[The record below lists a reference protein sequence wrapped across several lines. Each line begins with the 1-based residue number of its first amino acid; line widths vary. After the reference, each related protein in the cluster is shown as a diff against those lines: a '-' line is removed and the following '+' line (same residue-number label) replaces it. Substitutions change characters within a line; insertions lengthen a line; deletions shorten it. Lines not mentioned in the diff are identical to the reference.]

1 MTNLKIK
8 DLGIFQE
15 IAQNI
20 NQVNTQAPQLLNM
33 VSNALDGLKRDLFTN
48 MMETKDEIKTID
60 AEIRELGQA
69 NKEAGQNDS
78 QGRELRDKLNYLKR
92 RLQDLQ
98 NSSSQLDHI
107 LNQFKRLQ
115 DKLMSMLSKMPNAVG
130 KLNAIQQIAQNYLNI
145 NSIGFDSAKIQSTRQ
160 DNGIAPI
167 QIKELGDTYNVKLK
181 VGKNI
186 TEMDLN
192 AIENKLKSSDF
203 KGNKISID
211 HVSQFDFNILQKNGY
226 TINSNGPNDFSAF
239 KNIER

>member
-33 VSNALDGLKRDLFTN
+33 VSNALDGLNRELFTN
-48 MMETKDEIKTID
+48 ILETKKEIKTIEL
-60 AEIRELGQA
+60 EINELGLVNKDGKQND
-69 NKEAGQNDS
+69 NKEK
-78 QGRELRDKLNYLKR
+78 ELRNKLKYLQD
-92 RLQDLQ
+92 RLNDLQ
-98 NSSSQLDHI
+98 NSSSKLDHI

-167 QIKELGDTYNVKLK
+167 QIKELGDTYHVKLK
-181 VGKNI
+181 VGKTLNQG
-186 TEMDLN
+186 DLT
-192 AIENKLKSSDF
+192 AIESKLKLSDY

-211 HVSQFDFNILQKNGY
+211 RVSQSDFNILQKNGY

>member
-33 VSNALDGLKRDLFTN
+33 VSNALDGLNRELFTN
-48 MMETKDEIKTID
+48 ILETKKEIKTIEL
-60 AEIRELGQA
+60 EINEIGLA
-69 NKEAGQNDS
+69 NKDGKQNDNKEK
-78 QGRELRDKLNYLKR
+78 ELRNKLKYLQD
-92 RLQDLQ
+92 RLNDLQ
-98 NSSSQLDHI
+98 NSSSKLDHI

-145 NSIGFDSAKIQSTRQ
+145 NSTGFDSAKIQSTRQ

-167 QIKELGDTYNVKLK
+167 QIKELGDTYHVKLK
-181 VGKNI
+181 VGKTLNQG
-186 TEMDLN
+186 DLT
-192 AIENKLKSSDF
+192 AIESKLKLSDY

-211 HVSQFDFNILQKNGY
+211 RVSQSDFNILQKNGY

>member
-20 NQVNTQAPQLLNM
+20 SQVNTQAPQLLNM
-33 VSNALDGLKRDLFTN
+33 VSNALDDLNRELFTN
-48 MMETKDEIKTID
+48 ILETKKEFKTID

-69 NKEAGQNDS
+69 NKEDGQNDS
-78 QGRELRDKLNYLKR
+78 QVRELREKLNYLNI
-92 RLQDLQ
+92 RLNDLQ
-98 NSSSQLDHI
+98 NSSSKLDHI

-145 NSIGFDSAKIQSTRQ
+145 DSTGFDSAKIQSTRQ

-167 QIKELGDTYNVKLK
+167 QIKELGDTYHVKLK
-181 VGKNI
+181 VGKTLNQG
-186 TEMDLN
+186 DLT
-192 AIENKLKSSDF
+192 AIESKLKLSDY

-211 HVSQFDFNILQKNGY
+211 RVSQSDFNILQKNGY

>member
-1 MTNLKIK
+1 MTNLIIK

-20 NQVNTQAPQLLNM
+20 NQVNTQAPQLLDL
-33 VSNALDGLKRDLFTN
+33 VSNALDGLNRELFTN
-48 MMETKDEIKTID
+48 ILETKKEIKTID

-69 NKEAGQNDS
+69 NKDGNQNDNKEK
-78 QGRELRDKLNYLKR
+78 ELRNKLKYLQD
-92 RLQDLQ
+92 RLNDLQ
-98 NSSSQLDHI
+98 NSSSKLDHI

-145 NSIGFDSAKIQSTRQ
+145 NSTGFDSAKIQSTRQ

-167 QIKELGDTYNVKLK
+167 QIKELGDTYHVKLK
-181 VGKNI
+181 VGKTLNQG
-186 TEMDLN
+186 DLT
-192 AIENKLKSSDF
+192 AIESKLKLSDY

-211 HVSQFDFNILQKNGY
+211 RVSQSDFNILQKNGY

>member
-8 DLGIFQE
+8 ELGIFQE

-33 VSNALDGLKRDLFTN
+33 VSNALDGLNRELFTN
-48 MMETKDEIKTID
+48 ILETKKEIKTIEL
-60 AEIRELGQA
+60 EINEIGLA
-69 NKEAGQNDS
+69 NKDGKQNDNKEK
-78 QGRELRDKLNYLKR
+78 ELRNKLKYLQD
-92 RLQDLQ
+92 RLNDLQ
-98 NSSSQLDHI
+98 NSSSKLDHI

-145 NSIGFDSAKIQSTRQ
+145 NSTGFDSAKIQSTRQ

-181 VGKNI
+181 VGKTLNQG
-186 TEMDLN
+186 DLT
-192 AIENKLKSSDF
+192 AIESKLKLSDY

-211 HVSQFDFNILQKNGY
+211 RVSQSDFNILQKNGY